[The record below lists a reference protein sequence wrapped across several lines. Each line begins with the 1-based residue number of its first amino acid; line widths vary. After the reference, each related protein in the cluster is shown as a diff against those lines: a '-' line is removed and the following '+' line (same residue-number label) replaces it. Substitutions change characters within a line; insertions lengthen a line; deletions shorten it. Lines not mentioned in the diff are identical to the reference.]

1 MVFMATCFSH
11 ADVKISQVGA
21 CKKAKVVEQFTVF
34 IAGRKEENLIAK
46 NRVRSAMALGISDA
60 GPEPY
65 ENLALL
71 CCIEKLGPPEI
82 IQAALIWQWRCVR

>member
-1 MVFMATCFSH
+1 
-11 ADVKISQVGA
+11 
-21 CKKAKVVEQFTVF
+21 
-34 IAGRKEENLIAK
+34 
-46 NRVRSAMALGISDA
+46 MALGISDA

-82 IQAALIWQWRCVR
+82 IQAALIWQWQGVR